1 MNVAVG
7 LQGKSYQMNTGFAIK
22 MMLTSVV
29 LLIAPYFYGQDV
41 DGLMKKVKAKLEL
54 VNDYKAEGELKT
66 DVAFMKVP
74 ASKVSVYYKKPN
86 KFKIRKE
93 DGISIV
99 PKGGMSINL
108 NSLFAGNE
116 YTMIAGGSSSVGGKP
131 VVIVKM
137 LPLKEE
143 NDVVLSTLY
152 IDEKEALI
160 YKANTT
166 TKTNGTYEM
175 QMTYGKFAAWGLP
188 DKVLFS
194 FNTKDYKLPKGVTFE
209 YETDQKP
216 DVASKPKSTKGTVEI
231 TYQKYSINKGI
242 QDDVFNVSN

>member
-1 MNVAVG
+1 MSIVF
-7 LQGKSYQMNTGFAIK
+7 STK
-22 MMLTSVV
+22 MMLTILV
-29 LLIAPYFYGQDV
+29 LLIAGHIYGQDV
-41 DGLMKKVKAKLEL
+41 DGLMKRVKAKLEL

-66 DVAFMKVP
+66 DVSFMKVP

-116 YTMIAGGSSSVGGKP
+116 YTMIAGGTSSVGGKP

-143 NDVVLSTLY
+143 NEVVLSTLY

-166 TKTNGTYEM
+166 TKNNGTYEM
-175 QMTYGKFAAWGLP
+175 EMMYGKFAEWGLP
-188 DKVLFS
+188 DKVLLS

-216 DVASKPKSTKGTVEI
+216 EVASKPKSTKGTVEI
-231 TYQKYSINKGI
+231 IYQNYSINKGI
-242 QDDVFNVSN
+242 QDNVFNVSN

>member
-1 MNVAVG
+1 MI
-7 LQGKSYQMNTGFAIK
+7 KGFSIK
-22 MMLTSVV
+22 MTLTIVV
-29 LLIAPYFYGQDV
+29 LLIAPHIYGQEV

-66 DVAFMKVP
+66 DVSFMKIP
-74 ASKVSVYYKKPN
+74 TSKVSVYYKKPD

-93 DGISIV
+93 DGISIF

-116 YTMIAGGSSSVGGKP
+116 YTMIAAGTSSVGGKP
-131 VVIVKM
+131 VIIVKM
-137 LPLKEE
+137 LPLREE
-143 NDVVLSTLY
+143 NEVVLSTLY

-166 TKTNGTYEM
+166 TKNDGTYEM
-175 QMTYGKFAAWGLP
+175 EMTYGKFAAWGLP
-188 DKVLFS
+188 DKVLFT

-216 DVASKPKSTKGTVEI
+216 EAAAKPKSTKGTVEI
-231 TYQKYSINKGI
+231 TYQNYSINKGI
-242 QDDVFNVSN
+242 QDNVFNVSN